1 MPDLS
6 TTSPPFL
13 TAFNLARFGLSPFVR
28 PNDARRAHDPR
39 HTTLTHEDHHVKI
52 LRNFQAGILFLLV
65 AHNAASAADLAE
77 TTALLES
84 NDPRA
89 TAAVTALVQA
99 DPKNPDV
106 QALQVHLLLL
116 QGDAEAAIDV
126 AKRTVKG
133 APNNAPAHLWLG
145 NAYGLRLSQV
155 GMFSQIAIAPR
166 LRRAYEE
173 AVKLDP
179 DLLEARYRLVEFY
192 VQAPKVMGGG
202 IDKAKSQ
209 VDEIAGRDPAMGHAA
224 RGKVLLAE
232 KQVDSALAEFAAARA
247 AKPDVARYRLEI
259 GLALQRSKR
268 WQDAFDAFQA
278 WTRDDPDSP
287 SAWYQLGRTVALSGL
302 NADAGVA
309 AIEHY
314 LSMPL
319 KLDSPGVQHAWF
331 RLGQIHA
338 LAGRKDEART
348 AFGKALAIDPKHRE
362 AKAALAKL

>member
-1 MPDLS
+1 MQ
-6 TTSPPFL
+6 
-13 TAFNLARFGLSPFVR
+13 
-28 PNDARRAHDPR
+28 
-39 HTTLTHEDHHVKI
+39 I
-52 LRNFQAGILFLLV
+52 LRHLRHGAFFLLFLHLP
-65 AHNAASAADLAE
+65 AQASDLAE
-77 TTALLES
+77 ATALLES

-89 TAAVTALVQA
+89 TAEVAALVQA
-99 DPKNPDV
+99 EPSNPDV
-106 QALQVHLLLL
+106 QVLQAHLLLL

-126 AKRTVKG
+126 AKSAVVI
-133 APNNAPAHLWLG
+133 APHSASAHLWLG
-145 NAYGLRLSQV
+145 NAYGLRLGQV

-173 AVKLDP
+173 AVELDP

-192 VQAPKVMGGG
+192 IQAPKAMGGG

-209 VDEIAGRDPAMGHAA
+209 VDEITARDTAMGHAA

-232 KQVDSALAEFAAARA
+232 KQIDLALTEFAAARA

-278 WTRDDPDSP
+278 WTREDPDAP

-302 NADAGVA
+302 NAEAGVA
-309 AIEHY
+309 ALVHY
-314 LSMPL
+314 VNMPL

-338 LAGRKDEART
+338 LAGRKDEAR
-348 AFGKALAIDPKHRE
+348 AALGKALALDPKHRE